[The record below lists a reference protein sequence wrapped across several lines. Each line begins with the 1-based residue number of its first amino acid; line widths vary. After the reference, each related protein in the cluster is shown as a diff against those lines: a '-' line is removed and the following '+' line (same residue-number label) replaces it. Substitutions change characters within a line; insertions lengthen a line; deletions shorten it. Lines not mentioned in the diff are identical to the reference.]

1 MQKSEKVHR
10 SLMVRLYQLESL
22 GVYLLG
28 FDVRATL
35 WAMGSTSCSVLSSMR
50 SESEIKHIK
59 KLKDY

>member
-1 MQKSEKVHR
+1 
-10 SLMVRLYQLESL
+10 MVRLYQLESL